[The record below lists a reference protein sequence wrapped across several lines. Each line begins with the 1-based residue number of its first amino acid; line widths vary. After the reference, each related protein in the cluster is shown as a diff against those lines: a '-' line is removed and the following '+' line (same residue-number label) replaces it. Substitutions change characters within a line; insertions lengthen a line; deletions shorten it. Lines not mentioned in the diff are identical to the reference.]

1 MISMS
6 SKRVTLFH
14 NPACGTSRSVL
25 ALLRERGIEP
35 EVIEYLKTPPARQ
48 QLRDMIARS
57 GLPAREFLRTREPL
71 YKELDLDNPK
81 WSEDQIIKFLAENPS
96 LLNRP
101 VVETG
106 KGVRPCRPAETVLS
120 LLD

>member
-1 MISMS
+1 MPP
-6 SKRVTLFH
+6 KRITVFH

-35 EVIEYLKTPPARQ
+35 EVIEYLKTPPAPQ

-57 GLPAREFLRTREPL
+57 GLEAREFLRKREPL

-81 WSEDQIIKFLAENPS
+81 RSEDQIIALLAENPC

-101 VVETG
+101 IVDTG
-106 KGVRPCRPAETVLS
+106 KRVRPCRPAEAVLS